1 MLLKKHI
8 ITIVFAFTSL
18 EIQNGPIWSSN
29 FSIHVCMTFQIKS
42 ILFKC
47 WWNPYDTC
55 YDNSY
60 YWEVSLLP
68 FLYSF
73 FTPWGIRCP
82 PPPTWRCSQRGLSGL
97 IAPPAA
103 GVRILTG
110 LTQSTHELQI
120 QGHAHNPNQSDL
132 TELWLDFPGQW
143 PALSSVCSMRCDAWG
158 CSSHFANS
166 EEVSLRIAD
175 RSDGQVI

>member
-1 MLLKKHI
+1 MVQYDLAISLYMYVWHFRLKVYCSNVDETLMIHVMIIHI
-8 ITIVFAFTSL
+8 IGKFRCCLFC
-18 EIQNGPIWSSN
+18 
-29 FSIHVCMTFQIKS
+29 IHS
-42 ILFKC
+42 
-47 WWNPYDTC
+47 
-55 YDNSY
+55 
-60 YWEVSLLP
+60 SLLGE
-68 FLYSF
+68 FAA
-73 FTPWGIRCP
+73 
-82 PPPTWRCSQRGLSGL
+82 PPPTWQCSQRGLSGL
-97 IAPPAA
+97 TAPPAA

-132 TELWLDFPGQW
+132 TELWLDLPGQW